1 MNPVIAGED
10 AGYVIFEFANG
21 AVGLLVGN
29 RLVDHP
35 AQSTRRTMG
44 EMMIEGSKGVISL
57 NGDGQLHFRETGSS
71 HASPIDYEWRDQ
83 GFAGDCV
90 YSLQKSV
97 VDALKTNSS
106 IEISAG
112 DYLQNLMIEE
122 AIYQSHENGQKITI
136 ELKT

>member
-1 MNPVIAGED
+1 
-10 AGYVIFEFANG
+10 
-21 AVGLLVGN
+21 
-29 RLVDHP
+29 
-35 AQSTRRTMG
+35 MG

-57 NGDGQLHFRETGSS
+57 NGDGQLHFRDTGSS
-71 HASPIDYEWRDQ
+71 DASPIDYEWRDQ

-90 YSLQKSV
+90 YNLQKSLV
-97 VDALKTNSS
+97 NALKNNSS

-122 AIYQSHENGQKITI
+122 AIYQFHENGREITL